1 MAVEEFD
8 VAIIG
13 SGQGGG
19 PLASA
24 FAESGKRTVLIERA
38 HVGGTCV
45 NEGCTPT
52 KTMIASGR
60 VAYLARRGA
69 DYGVHTGDISVDM
82 VKVRQRKRD
91 IVEQWRSGS
100 QRRIDETD
108 GLELI
113 MDEAQFTSP
122 KTLRVAGRTIHA
134 ATIVI
139 NVGERPSKLDI
150 PGAETVEILDST
162 SIMELDRVPE
172 HLVVIGGG
180 YIGLEFGQLFRRLGS
195 EVTIVHRGDQ
205 LLSREDPDIA
215 QAMQK
220 ILEEDGI
227 KVLLNTKTTSIG
239 KSGSGIELEIDPVV
253 KLHASHVLAAAGRTP
268 NADSLDLDRTGVE
281 TDRRGQI
288 PTDDLLATNVPGIY
302 AIGDVRPGPKFTHIS
317 YDDYRVVKANL
328 IDGERKS
335 VADRLVP
342 YVVYTDPQLGRVGL
356 SEKEARESGK
366 RIRVASMPMSSVARA
381 VETAE
386 PRGVMKVVVDAES
399 DRLLG
404 AAILGIEGGEI
415 MSMLQIAMWG
425 NLPYTVLRDGVFAHP
440 ALSESLNNLF
450 FAFQDE

>member
-1 MAVEEFD
+1 MDEFD

-60 VAYLARRGA
+60 VAYLARRAA
-69 DYGVHTGDISVDM
+69 DYGVRTGDIEVDM
-82 VKVRQRKRD
+82 TKVRQRKRD

-100 QRRIDETD
+100 QRQIDETA

-113 MDEAQFTSP
+113 MDEARFIGL
-122 KTLRVAGRTIHA
+122 KTMRVADRPIHA
-134 ATIVI
+134 ETIVI
-139 NVGERPSKLDI
+139 NVGERPSKLDL
-150 PGAETVEILDST
+150 PGAERVEILDST
-162 SIMELDRVPE
+162 SIMELDQVPE
-172 HLVVIGGG
+172 HLVVVGGG

-205 LLSREDPDIA
+205 LLTREDPDIA
-215 QAMQK
+215 RAMRK

-227 KVLLNTKTTSIG
+227 KVLLNAKIKSIK
-239 KSGSGIELEIDPVV
+239 KSDSRIELHVDQVV
-253 KLHASHVLAAAGRTP
+253 TLHASHVLAATGRIP
-268 NADSLDLDRTGVE
+268 NSDSLDLERTGVK
-281 TDRRGQI
+281 TDDRVQI
-288 PTDDLLATNVPGIY
+288 PTDDLLETNVPGIY

-317 YDDYRVVKANL
+317 YDDYRVLKANL
-328 IDGERKS
+328 IDGERRS

-342 YVVYTDPQLGRVGL
+342 YVVFTDPQLGRIGL
-356 SEKEARESGK
+356 SERQARESGK

-404 AAILGIEGGEI
+404 AAILGMEGGEI

-425 NLPYTVLRDGVFAHP
+425 KLPYTVLRDGVFAHP
-440 ALSESLNNLF
+440 ALAEGMNNLF
-450 FAFQDE
+450 FAFRDE